1 MLEGFYKI
9 LDYLLANYALYLVV
23 TMGVIISLTILL
35 INLLKKPIKKFIT
48 SKIKNEKIQKLV
60 NKVFIIFAF
69 GISALA
75 WFTLSKLLNQYFKFE
90 PIIVLLT
97 GALSIVIY
105 ELGNLS
111 GSKTKKILD
120 TALKIIEDNK
130 IDENDN
136 SALKELY
143 NALGQNEDSNKEN
156 KK

>member
-23 TMGVIISLTILL
+23 TMGIIISLTILL

-48 SKIKNEKIQKLV
+48 SKIKNDKVQKLV

-143 NALGQNEDSNKEN
+143 NALGQNEDSNK
-156 KK
+156 